1 MEKILKNGCMGCLLV
16 IAVLFLVLF
25 LTFVFSSNRSDSV
38 ERQPPFE
45 VITKKG
51 VVKLHLGMPKDS
63 VIMIIG
69 TPDDISSHSTYNTII
84 EEIKYKVKNDD
95 IADLTFEFEDG
106 KLTKFTQY

>member
-1 MEKILKNGCMGCLLV
+1 MGCLLV

-63 VIMIIG
+63 VIMIVG

-84 EEIKYKVKNDD
+84 EEINYKVKNDD